1 MSLLQRIDPFRDPVS
16 LRDAFN
22 SLLEGSFVRP
32 GLLGSLGEEG
42 PMALPLDISETAE
55 EFLVKASLPGVK
67 PENVEI
73 SVHDDQLM
81 IKAETKFEEEKKEK
95 NWIMRERRIGTFH
108 RVVRLGSPIQTEKAV
123 ARFES
128 GVLTLTLP
136 KSEVAK
142 PKRIKL
148 EGVK

>member
-123 ARFES
+123 ARFEN